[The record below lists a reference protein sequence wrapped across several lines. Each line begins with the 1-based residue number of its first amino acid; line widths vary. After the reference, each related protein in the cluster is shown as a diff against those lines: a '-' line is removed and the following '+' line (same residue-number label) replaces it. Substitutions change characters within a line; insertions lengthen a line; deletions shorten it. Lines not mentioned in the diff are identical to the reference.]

1 MSQPQASPVRALI
14 WAVRIFVLLV
24 VVAAIVA
31 VAVYGQQLR
40 RFAAFGYPAI
50 FLVCLITNA
59 SVLVPLPGLGI
70 TVIGG
75 GLFNPF
81 IVGLVGGLGQTIGAL
96 NSYTAGHTS
105 RAALDELP
113 FYPRVRGWMTQH
125 GLLTV
130 FVLATL
136 PNPFFS
142 AAVIVAGALRMP
154 LRLFLPLC
162 LAGKIIKSTTAALVG
177 HYGIALL
184 RGWLG
189 G

>member
-1 MSQPQASPVRALI
+1 MSKRVKSPAHAAL
-14 WAVRIFVLLV
+14 WAVRILVLLGV
-24 VVAAIVA
+24 MAAIIA

-50 FLVCLITNA
+50 FLVCLITNS

-70 TVIGG
+70 TVVGG

-81 IVGLVGGLGQTIGAL
+81 IVGLVGGLGQTIGSL
-96 NSYTAGHTS
+96 NSYVAGYTS
-105 RAALDELP
+105 GTALDDLP
-113 FYPRVRGWMTQH
+113 FYSRVSGWMTRH
-125 GLLTV
+125 GFLTV

-142 AAVIVAGALRMP
+142 AAVIVAGAMRMP
-154 LRLFLPLC
+154 LTIFLPLC
-162 LAGKIIKSTTAALVG
+162 LAGKLIKSTSAALVG
-177 HYGIALL
+177 HYGIELL